1 LSATPMSTIGF
12 ERRFNKTFAI
22 DNESQ
27 FVDAML
33 RDIPP
38 APPGAAEARATNLG
52 LALAPR

>member
-1 LSATPMSTIGF
+1 MSTIGF

-38 APPGAAEARATNLG
+38 APPGAAEARAANLG